1 MLATIVLF
9 EQSVIHMFQDL
20 APSGPTAAA
29 PAPVPIAVAPNGG
42 RRTKADHP
50 RLPLEPAELAWT
62 AAACR
67 DAGAAMIHLHVRD
80 AAGRHLLEAEAYARA
95 LQAVRMEV
103 KETMVIQITSES
115 LGRYTPAEQRAV
127 VEAVRPEAVSLA
139 LRELL
144 PDGADEREFAEFL
157 GRLHAAGIAVQVIL
171 YTPEEAVRLADLQ
184 RRGLVPAERLAVLY
198 VLGRY
203 TPGQVSAPADLA
215 PFLAA
220 DAPRFASWM
229 TCAFGPNEAA
239 CVLAGAEAGGGL
251 RVGFENN
258 LWLPDGSL
266 AADNAALVQVV
277 AAGLDERGI
286 AQMTACQLRRAWGL
300 A

>member
-1 MLATIVLF
+1 
-9 EQSVIHMFQDL
+9 MFQ
-20 APSGPTAAA
+20 APETSGSATPAPA

-80 AAGRHLLEAEAYARA
+80 EAGRHLLDAAAYARA
-95 LQAVRMEV
+95 LQAVRAEV
-103 KETMVIQITSES
+103 KESMVIQITSES
-115 LGRYTPAEQRAV
+115 LGLYTPAEQRAV
-127 VEAVRPEAVSLA
+127 VEAVRPEAVSIA

-144 PDGADEREFAEFL
+144 PEGGDEREFAAFL
-157 GRLHAAGIAVQVIL
+157 ERLRAVQVAVQVIL
-171 YTPEEAVRLADLQ
+171 YEPAEAVRLGDLQ
-184 RRGLVPAERLAVLY
+184 RRGLVPEEPIAVLY

-203 TPGQVSAPADLA
+203 TPGQLSQPEDLA
-215 PFLAA
+215 PFLAPGV
-220 DAPRFASWM
+220 PRFGSWM
-229 TCAFGPNEAA
+229 TCAFGRNEAA

-258 LWLPDGSL
+258 LWLPDGTL
-266 AADNAALVQVV
+266 APANAALVQRV
-277 AAGLDERGI
+277 AEGLAERGI
-286 AQMTACQLRRAWGL
+286 GRMSASQLRRAWGL
-300 A
+300 I

>member
-1 MLATIVLF
+1 
-9 EQSVIHMFQDL
+9 MFQEYPPAAD
-20 APSGPTAAA
+20 SGL
-29 PAPVPIAVAPNGG
+29 APVPIAVAPNGG

-80 AAGRHLLEAEAYARA
+80 EAGRHLLEAGAYARA
-95 LQAVRMEV
+95 LQAVRAEV
-103 KETMVIQITSES
+103 KESLVIQITSES
-115 LGRYTPAEQRAV
+115 LGLYAPAEQRAV

-144 PDGADEREFAEFL
+144 PEGGDEREFAEFL
-157 GRLHAAGIAVQVIL
+157 GRLRAAQVSVQMIL

-184 RRGLVPAERLAVLY
+184 RRGLVPAERIAVLY

-203 TPGQVSAPADLA
+203 TPGQVSQPADLA
-215 PFLAA
+215 PFLAPG
-220 DAPRFASWM
+220 APRFESWM
-229 TCAFGPNEAA
+229 TCAFGRNEAA
-239 CVLAGAEAGGGL
+239 CVLAGAEAGGGV

-258 LWLPDGSL
+258 LWRPDGTL
-266 AADNAALVQVV
+266 AHDNAALVQVV
-277 AAGLDERGI
+277 AEGLAARG
-286 AQMTACQLRRAWGL
+286 MEPMSACQLRRAWGL

>member
-1 MLATIVLF
+1 
-9 EQSVIHMFQDL
+9 MFQEP
-20 APSGPTAAA
+20 ATSAIPA

-50 RLPLEPAELAWT
+50 WLPLEPTELAWT

-80 AAGRHLLEAEAYARA
+80 EAGRHLLEVDAYNRA
-95 LQAVRMEV
+95 LQAVRAEV
-103 KETMVIQITSES
+103 KESMVIQITSES
-115 LGRYTPAEQRAV
+115 LGLYAPAEQRAV

-144 PDGADEREFAEFL
+144 PAGGDEGEFAAFL
-157 GRLHAAGIAVQVIL
+157 GRLRAAQVAVQMIL

-184 RRGLVPAERLAVLY
+184 RRGLVPAERIAVLY

-203 TPGQVSAPADLA
+203 TQGQVSQPADLA
-215 PFLAA
+215 PFLATG
-220 DAPRFASWM
+220 APRFESWM
-229 TCAFGPNEAA
+229 TCAFGRNEAA
-239 CVLAGAEAGGGL
+239 CVLAGAEAGGGV

-258 LWLPDGSL
+258 LWRPDGTL
-266 AADNAALVQVV
+266 AHDNAALVQVV
-277 AAGLDERGI
+277 AEGLAARGVELMSAG
-286 AQMTACQLRRAWGL
+286 QLRRAWGL

>member
-1 MLATIVLF
+1 
-9 EQSVIHMFQDL
+9 MFQ
-20 APSGPTAAA
+20 APETSGSATPAPAPA

-80 AAGRHLLEAEAYARA
+80 EAGRHLLDAAAYARA
-95 LQAVRMEV
+95 LQAVRAEV
-103 KETMVIQITSES
+103 KESMVIQITSES
-115 LGRYTPAEQRAV
+115 LGLYTPAEQRAV
-127 VEAVRPEAVSLA
+127 VEAVRPEAVSIA

-144 PDGADEREFAEFL
+144 PEGGDEREFAAFL
-157 GRLHAAGIAVQVIL
+157 ERLRAVQVAVQVIL
-171 YTPEEAVRLADLQ
+171 YEPAEAVRLGDLQ
-184 RRGLVPAERLAVLY
+184 RRGLVPEEQIAVLY

-203 TPGQVSAPADLA
+203 TPGQLSQPEDLA
-215 PFLAA
+215 PFLAPG
-220 DAPRFASWM
+220 APRFGSWM
-229 TCAFGPNEAA
+229 TCAFGRNEAA

-258 LWLPDGSL
+258 LWLPDGTL
-266 AADNAALVQVV
+266 APANAALVQRV
-277 AAGLDERGI
+277 AEGLAERGI
-286 AQMTACQLRRAWGL
+286 GRMSASQLRRAWGL
-300 A
+300 I